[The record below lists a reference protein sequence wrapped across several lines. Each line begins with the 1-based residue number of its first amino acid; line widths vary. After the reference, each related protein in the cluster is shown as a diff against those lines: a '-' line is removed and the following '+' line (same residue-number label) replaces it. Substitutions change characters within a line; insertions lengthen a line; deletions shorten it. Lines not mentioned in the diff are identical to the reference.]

1 MNAIEPIPTK
11 IRTNVPMNSATPR
24 RSGSCST
31 RRGYETCRTASA
43 DEVRYREAMAADATS
58 DNAQTA
64 SCPHCHK
71 PFSAELIAGGVERHR
86 GFKCPHCKLFV
97 PESRTAAQAGHPQ

>member
-1 MNAIEPIPTK
+1 M
-11 IRTNVPMNSATPR
+11 V
-24 RSGSCST
+24 
-31 RRGYETCRTASA
+31 
-43 DEVRYREAMAADATS
+43 ADAAS
-58 DNAQTA
+58 DNAHTA

-97 PESRTAAQAGHPQ
+97 PESRAEETLLSGDDA

>member
-1 MNAIEPIPTK
+1 MRRPAPGRQPEPPFGT
-11 IRTNVPMNSATPR
+11 
-24 RSGSCST
+24 
-31 RRGYETCRTASA
+31 
-43 DEVRYREAMAADATS
+43 VRFMAADAAAE
-58 DNAQTA
+58 NAQTA

-97 PESRTAAQAGHPQ
+97 PESRAEESEAEDAPLSRSGD

>member
-1 MNAIEPIPTK
+1 M
-11 IRTNVPMNSATPR
+11 R
-24 RSGSCST
+24 
-31 RRGYETCRTASA
+31 
-43 DEVRYREAMAADATS
+43 EVRYREAMATDAAS

-97 PESRTAAQAGHPQ
+97 PESRAAEDAALLSKDGS